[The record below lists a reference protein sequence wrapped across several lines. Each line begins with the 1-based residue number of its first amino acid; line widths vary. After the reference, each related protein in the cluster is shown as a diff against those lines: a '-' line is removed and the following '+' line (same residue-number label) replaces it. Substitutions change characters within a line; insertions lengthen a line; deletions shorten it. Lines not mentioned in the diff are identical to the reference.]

1 MKEVKNTPKEMTRV
15 LMAALSGI
23 LAVESLLFACWTK
36 SLIFVAL
43 FGLSVLGLVLSVLW
57 LNDMLG
63 LQLTRKEHTTAEE
76 DWLREQLEE
85 WIAAPRHA
93 RENLEDD
100 IQ

>member
-23 LAVESLLFACWTK
+23 LAVESLVFACWTK

-57 LNDMLG
+57 LNDLLG
-63 LQLTRKEHTTAEE
+63 PRSTRKGPTPAEE
-76 DWLREQLEE
+76 DWFKEQLVE
-85 WIAAPRHA
+85 WIAASRNV
-93 RENLEDD
+93 RKKLEDD
-100 IQ
+100 I